1 MKIPMHLDVQQAAR
15 GYMVTIQAGSRCASY
30 LCQRAPSL
38 AAAQCWALLL
48 STELVLANYGAHQEV
63 EVRCTFSPDRRQHYW
78 RMLQLRLAQGGT
90 TLHLVREETDTV
102 GASASWWKRWISS
115 AQALA

>member
-1 MKIPMHLDVQQAAR
+1 MKIPMQLDVQQVAR
-15 GYMVTIQAGSRCASY
+15 GYFVTIQSGTRYASY

-38 AAAQCWALLL
+38 AAAQCWALLV
-48 STELVLANYGAHQEV
+48 SVELVLANYGGQHDI
-63 EVRCTFSPDRRQHYW
+63 EVRCSFSPDRRQHYW

-90 TLHLVREETDTV
+90 TLHLVREETDIV
-102 GASASWWKRWISS
+102 GAGASWWRRWISP